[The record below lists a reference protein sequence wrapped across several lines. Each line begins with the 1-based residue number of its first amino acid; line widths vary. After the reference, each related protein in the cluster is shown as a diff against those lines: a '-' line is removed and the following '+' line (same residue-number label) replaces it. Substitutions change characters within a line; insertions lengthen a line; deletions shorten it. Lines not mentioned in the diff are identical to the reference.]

1 MYYFFFEREILKLNT
16 LIIFR
21 KMKQNDNTSENEF
34 KTFTSGLVLQWND
47 HFLLTVKKE
56 IKLKFDNNK
65 HSSFIYSEDFLV
77 DEYIYIIHI
86 DNLFIFD
93 LNGNQVNLEIDLCAH
108 NINGIVQLNNKIFIV
123 SCGKIQILE
132 RQNIFCV

>member
-34 KTFTSGLVLQWND
+34 KTFTSGLVLQGND

-56 IKLKFDNNK
+56 IKL
-65 HSSFIYSEDFLV
+65 
-77 DEYIYIIHI
+77 
-86 DNLFIFD
+86 
-93 LNGNQVNLEIDLCAH
+93 
-108 NINGIVQLNNKIFIV
+108 
-123 SCGKIQILE
+123 
-132 RQNIFCV
+132 